1 MKTIYSLLIPIL
13 LLSFM
18 SSDLHG
24 QNEETI
30 FGQGKVRFTG
40 LWGGAYNAY
49 TTYNDDFNYNGGG
62 FFTFEI
68 NHNFLFGWTGYG
80 TDLTLSDGRS
90 AQIGGSDF
98 LLGYTPNSH
107 QVIHPIFYLQAGG
120 GNLEVTG
127 EVDDKVFILQPNVGL
142 EMNVLQWFRLGVEA
156 GYRFVNNVNQNSL
169 ESTDLSSPV
178 IGLRL
183 KFGFSK
189 DWRGWDD

>member
-1 MKTIYSLLIPIL
+1 MKTIYNTLLAIIIFTF
-13 LLSFM
+13 LSV
-18 SSDLHG
+18 SSFG
-24 QNEETI
+24 QSEETL
-30 FGQGKVRFTG
+30 FAQGKVRFTG

-49 TTYNDDFNYNGGG
+49 TTYNDEFNYNGGG

-80 TDLTLSDGRS
+80 TDLTLTDGRA

-120 GNLEVTG
+120 GKLEVTN
-127 EVDDKVFILQPNVGL
+127 EVDDRVFILQPNVGL
-142 EMNVLQWFRLGVEA
+142 EMNVLQWFRIGVEA
-156 GYRFVNNVNQNSL
+156 GYRFVNNVNVNTL
-169 ESTDLSSPV
+169 EYADLSSPV

-189 DWRGWDD
+189 DWRRWDD